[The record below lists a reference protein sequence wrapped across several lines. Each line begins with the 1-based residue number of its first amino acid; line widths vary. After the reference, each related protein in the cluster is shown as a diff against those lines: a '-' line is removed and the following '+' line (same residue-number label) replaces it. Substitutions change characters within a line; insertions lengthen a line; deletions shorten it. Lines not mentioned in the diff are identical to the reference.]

1 MNALFELIGA
11 FFTHPEAYRVLVWW
25 LALAGLG
32 IAFLPLTL
40 RLFRGFHDGGYLFAR
55 VLGLLLT
62 CWAVWLAASIGLA
75 PFSAA
80 TISVAVALAAAL
92 NYAPASARSGVRE
105 FLRHKAR
112 IVVAEEYL
120 FLAAFLAW
128 AFLRSVKPEV
138 DSIEKFMDL
147 GFVNAVLRAEWMP
160 PADMWLSGKPI
171 NYYYF
176 GHVFTAFLCRLARV
190 PSEIGFNLMIA
201 TLFALAV
208 SLPYSIVSSL
218 LRRVDP
224 KGVKKAVAG
233 GLLAA
238 SLLAAGGTLHPFIY
252 GALLPTL
259 KNAGL
264 YEGEVKSYWYWDATR
279 FIGYR
284 PPSDD
289 KTIHEVPLFTFVL
302 GELHGHALDIPAA
315 LTATG
320 IGSALLLSPGPALGA
335 SPLRIPYAEAV
346 GGVLLG
352 AMWMT
357 NTWDYPIYLLILLGA
372 AAVLALRRHGA
383 RMRALAETA
392 LAGATLVLVSQ
403 AAALPYTLRFEHFTE
418 GIRRVSSTSPLWQ
431 LAVLWGYQA
440 FFALCF
446 ALFLVLGA
454 RRILRERGAEGRLNA
469 LLDRTPPPDIVA
481 LGMFAAAAGLVLI
494 PEVVYVKDLF
504 SGQFPRAN
512 TMFKITYQAFI
523 LFALASGY
531 AALRIVG
538 ALNSRPVLRTAAAIL
553 FATVAAM
560 PMTYAYW
567 AVPGYYGPLPHPAR
581 YRRLDGL
588 AFLSPGDREIV
599 RWLGENTEGQTPI
612 LEADGAAYSKYG
624 RISMATGLPTPL
636 GWYGHQWLWRGSAEE
651 PNRRVR
657 DVRIIYESDDR
668 DAANRLMEEYGVR
681 YIVIGALEREKFPN
695 IKEAKLEGLGRVV
708 VAHQDGSKLVEIG
721 ARR

>member
-1 MNALFELIGA
+1 MNALLDLLGA
-11 FFTHPEAYRVLVWW
+11 FFTHPEFSRVLVWW
-25 LALAGLG
+25 CALAGLG
-32 IAFLPLTL
+32 VLFLPLTL
-40 RLFRGFHDGGYLFAR
+40 RLFRGFRDGGYPFAR
-55 VLGLLLT
+55 ALGLLLT
-62 CWAVWLAASIGLA
+62 SYTVWLLSSLGIA
-75 PFSAA
+75 PFSDRTVIAVLAGAA
-80 TISVAVALAAAL
+80 LL
-92 NYAPASARSGVRE
+92 NYAAPSSRRLARE
-105 FLRHKAR
+105 FFRETAR
-112 IVVAEEYL
+112 VAVAEEYL

-128 AFLRSVKPEV
+128 AVLRSVKPEV

-147 GFVNAVLRAEWMP
+147 GFVNASLRAEWMP
-160 PADMWLSGKPI
+160 PVDMWLSGKPI

-259 KNAGL
+259 KNTGL

-279 FIGYR
+279 FIGYC
-284 PPSDD
+284 PPSND

-302 GELHGHALDIPAA
+302 GELHGHALDVPVV
-315 LTATG
+315 LTAVG
-320 IGSALLLSPGPALGA
+320 LGA
-335 SPLRIPYAEAV
+335 SMLLAPVLPPARLRLPWNEAT
-346 GGVLLG
+346 GGVLLA

-357 NTWDYPIYLLILLGA
+357 NTWDYPIYLLALLGA
-372 AAVLALRRHGA
+372 AGLLALRRHGVGL
-383 RMRALAETA
+383 RSLAETT
-392 LAGATLVLVSQ
+392 LAACALVLVSQ
-403 AAALPYTLRFEHFTE
+403 AAALPYTLRFEHFAE
-418 GIRRVSSTSPLWQ
+418 GIRRVASTSPLWQ
-431 LAVLWGYQA
+431 LAVLWGYQL
-440 FFALCF
+440 FFVISF
-446 ALFLVLGA
+446 ALFLLLGA
-454 RRILRERGAEGRLNA
+454 RHILRDRGEAGWLNV
-469 LLDRTPPPDIVA
+469 LLDRAPPSDLVA
-481 LGMFAAAAGLVLI
+481 LGMFVAGICLVAV

-504 SGQFPRAN
+504 SGEFPRAN

-523 LFALASGY
+523 LFALASAY

-538 ALNSRPVLRTAAAIL
+538 SLRHRSAMLAAAVL
-553 FATVAAM
+553 FAAVAAM

-567 AVPGYYGPLPHPAR
+567 AVPGYYGTLSPPA
-581 YRRLDGL
+581 YRWLDGL

-599 RWLGENTEGQTPI
+599 RWLDENTEGQTPI

-624 RISMATGLPTPL
+624 RISMATGLPTLL

-657 DVRIIYESDDR
+657 DVRTIYESDDH
-668 DAANRLMEEYGVR
+668 DAACRLLEEYGVR
-681 YIVIGALEREKFPN
+681 YIIIGALEREKFPN
-695 IKEAKLEGLGRVV
+695 IKEATLEGLGRVV
-708 VAHQDGSKLVEIG
+708 VAHPDGSKLVEIG
-721 ARR
+721 AR